1 MLIIALLVP
10 GRGDWTFGASSR
22 DIEVSYNLLSYLL
35 SSSFSSRKICSLDL
49 SFFFFYF
56 FTPSPFP
63 PPYEYTHPLSLHS
76 LFRRGRKGQGGYP
89 FSPSFQASPPSAA
102 KHHIQEERGER
113 NKTDRRKKQMT
124 RLISLGAIAR
134 IHPHALDIS
143 I

>member
-10 GRGDWTFGASSR
+10 GRWDWTFGASSR
-22 DIEVSYNLLSYLL
+22 DIEVSYNLLSPPPFFL
-35 SSSFSSRKICSLDL
+35 SFHEKICSLDL
-49 SFFFFYF
+49 GF
-56 FTPSPFP
+56 FTFLHHPPSRHLTPTHTHLSTQPFPQGPERTRGLSLSPF
-63 PPYEYTHPLSLHS
+63 
-76 LFRRGRKGQGGYP
+76 
-89 FSPSFQASPPSAA
+89 FQASPPSAA

-113 NKTDRRKKQMT
+113 NKTDRRKKKIT